1 MEWETE
7 GDGEDLGG
15 QGVDRAFT
23 LLHPAPP
30 SPKKAKGGK
39 PGVHALDPHAHVA
52 RDLLL
57 AGFPPCFKG
66 EEVQQRLRRAAA
78 SEACVSRLKTSIS
91 EAVAATDAAV
101 FTDLLDFVR
110 GSHASSRDLLA
121 SQGRWGGAGKRAL
134 PAGLVLAGGV
144 NASDHAQTFPA
155 LASHL
160 RNQGCYVSL
169 LHPNSLGKT
178 PSAALQQVIKDFAG
192 LDSPGADTQALAAW
206 YQDETGGG
214 VLGSMDCEAPAPA
227 AAPRAARS
235 SQRGGGGGRSAA
247 QEVALQAPL
256 VLVVE
261 GTDMADPGAFR
272 DLILALSEG
281 CWEVPLTL
289 VLGLTTSAAALHAVL
304 SSDVLERCLACSFF
318 NLASAMD
325 RLNRLVCD
333 ALLGGDGRWPGLLF
347 SHAVVARAWDACLL
361 HHFSTGV
368 IGQALRLAAL
378 SHFQTAAAGRGLA
391 GAAGLLDWVPGQR
404 DGPGVPAGTAEVVT
418 CWARWA
424 VGLHWAALAA
434 RALGQTRA
442 CPYWRL
448 YRDALDPGWARAA
461 AGQATLRALEAGL
474 AAAGPGAAR
483 ALARDLR
490 AAALRVPG
498 AKEAL
503 VEELARL
510 REFER
515 EEEENEGMTDEQR
528 EEQRGV
534 GIEQQEEQV
543 GDAVGELTNQRASRS
558 AHPASS
564 KPDASQ
570 APPPPGPKSR
580 FHSKA
585 SRRAAMLGVAAQRA
599 QHAEPGSDGLCVE
612 ARGATKK
619 PGMPAWLRETLARL
633 LAAPPDTL
641 EAAAMVTACRPEA
654 LDSLTASPR
663 EALMQALTRPERV
676 LGLPGPVGL
685 NAQTEDA
692 CLAWQLFEADANCQN
707 VADWFQGF
715 ADVRECHGPRKK
727 GRKTGS
733 KAADAK
739 ADACADGGARMQ
751 VAARF
756 SQAVSELQF
765 VGLIRHATRRKG
777 DYVQRCMYMPAIM

>member
-110 GSHASSRDLLA
+110 GSHASSRGLLA

-361 HHFSTGV
+361 HHFSTG
-368 IGQALRLAAL
+368 
-378 SHFQTAAAGRGLA
+378 
-391 GAAGLLDWVPGQR
+391 
-404 DGPGVPAGTAEVVT
+404 
-418 CWARWA
+418 
-424 VGLHWAALAA
+424 
-434 RALGQTRA
+434 
-442 CPYWRL
+442 
-448 YRDALDPGWARAA
+448 
-461 AGQATLRALEAGL
+461 
-474 AAAGPGAAR
+474 
-483 ALARDLR
+483 
-490 AAALRVPG
+490 
-498 AKEAL
+498 EAL

-515 EEEENEGMTDEQR
+515 EEEGNEGMTDEQR

-663 EALMQALTRPERV
+663 EARGRGLWLRLHPVPHSYTAMQALMQALTRPERV